1 MTAIFWRSI
10 KDRRISLIVYM
21 AAALLFMWMY
31 VAMFPSI
38 AAQAESFTAL
48 IESFPPAVFEAFG
61 IEDLNM
67 STIES
72 FLSVEHFSLVLPIML
87 IFMLTSVA
95 GRALAGEIELG
106 TVELLIARPVSRLK
120 LFVARYAAGMGILI
134 TFTVISVFTVVPL
147 AGLHGVEYH
156 AASFAAGALIV
167 FLLGWAVFSMAMMF
181 SSLFSE
187 RSKVY
192 MASGG
197 ILLTMYVL
205 NVLALM
211 KDNLD
216 GLKYLS
222 FFHYYAYSDALVNQ
236 SLYGTGCLVFVCV
249 SLVCTAV
256 GLVWFLK
263 RDIAV

>member
-1 MTAIFWRSI
+1 MITIFWRSI

-38 AAQAESFTAL
+38 QAQAESFSAL
-48 IESFPPAVFEAFG
+48 MESFPPAIFEAFG
-61 IEDLNM
+61 IEDLAM
-67 STIES
+67 STLEE
-72 FLSVEHFSLVLPIML
+72 FLSVEHFSLVLPIMV
-87 IFMLTSVA
+87 IFLLTSVA

-106 TVELLIARPVSRLK
+106 TIELLIGRPVSRLK
-120 LFVARYAAGMGILI
+120 LFVARYAAGLGILL
-134 TFTVISVFTVVPL
+134 TFTVISVYTGIPL
-147 AGLHGVEYH
+147 ATLHGVEYQ
-156 AASFAAGALIV
+156 AGGFAAGAGII
-167 FLLGWAVFSMAMMF
+167 LLFGWAVFSMAMMF
-181 SSLFSE
+181 SCIFSE

-211 KDNLD
+211 KDSLD

-222 FFHYYAYSDALVNQ
+222 FFHYYAFSDALVRQ
-236 SLYGTGCLVFVCV
+236 VMYGTGSLVFICV
-249 SLVCTAV
+249 ALVCTTV
-256 GLVWFLK
+256 GLTWFLK
-263 RDIAV
+263 RDISV

>member
-134 TFTVISVFTVVPL
+134 TFTVISVFTIIPL
-147 AGLHGVEYH
+147 AGLHGVE
-156 AASFAAGALIV
+156 
-167 FLLGWAVFSMAMMF
+167 
-181 SSLFSE
+181 
-187 RSKVY
+187 
-192 MASGG
+192 
-197 ILLTMYVL
+197 
-205 NVLALM
+205 
-211 KDNLD
+211 
-216 GLKYLS
+216 YLS

-236 SLYGTGCLVFVCV
+236 SLYGTGCLVFVCISRNV
-249 SLVCTAV
+249 RRISVE
-256 GLVWFLK
+256 
-263 RDIAV
+263 

>member
-236 SLYGTGCLVFVCV
+236 SLYGTGCLVFVCISRNV
-249 SLVCTAV
+249 RRISVE
-256 GLVWFLK
+256 
-263 RDIAV
+263 